1 MSSVSGEMTG
11 VGGSRMKRDRSKS
24 PGFYSSVSPANG
36 IQAVAGAT
44 PSRTNLQ
51 KSTVIGLAPIA
62 GTGAPAPTVGAN
74 GAAAPHVDGPPA
86 SAGAVRADAPIV
98 SPLSDGDAAPPIAIP
113 AAEEEKE
120 DTSPGLGHT
129 PSRHDPALRFA
140 LPEKDLNLL
149 LEFVLDLGLGL
160 ASHVWL
166 EPVSA
171 AITRL
176 RAAAVKLQR
185 LALDKALAQL
195 GAELEDPNALSDER
209 KSRILQQFLLVD
221 LALPGPMDVAGKR
234 LLRERLIVEQLLG
247 ELALSNPLL
256 TQRVRDEGVVSL
268 ERLARFE
275 APQLASKLGVA
286 LGDAEQIVSTFQA
299 YLLTR
304 SQRGPELVLLGT
316 ARAVEQRLGA
326 LEASA
331 RDFDRACDTESS
343 EARRRARRQRQ
354 NEVAQL
360 NLLLAECGE
369 ADILVEL
376 ERCSVQGKIERLKRW
391 LSELPAN

>member
-1 MSSVSGEMTG
+1 MSSLSGETAG
-11 VGGSRMKRDRSKS
+11 VGGSRFKRDRSKS

-36 IQAVAGAT
+36 SQAVTGAL

-51 KSTVIGLAPIA
+51 KSTVIGLAPVA
-62 GTGAPAPTVGAN
+62 GAATPAAVNADGAVAPSVEGALASSAVGA
-74 GAAAPHVDGPPA
+74 
-86 SAGAVRADAPIV
+86 ADAPPVITTV
-98 SPLSDGDAAPPIAIP
+98 SDDAAPPIA
-113 AAEEEKE
+113 ASAEEEKE

-140 LPEKDLNLL
+140 LPERDLNLL

-160 ASHVWL
+160 ASPAWL

-171 AITRL
+171 AIVRL
-176 RAAAVKLQR
+176 RAAAVKLKR
-185 LALDKALAQL
+185 MALDKALAQL

-209 KSRILQQFLLVD
+209 KGRILQQFLLVD
-221 LALPGPMDVAGKR
+221 LALPGPIDVAGKR

-268 ERLARFE
+268 ERLARFD
-275 APQLASKLGVA
+275 AAQLASKLDVSV
-286 LGDAEQIVSTFQA
+286 GDAEQIVSTFKA

-304 SQRGPELVLLGT
+304 SRRGPELVLLGT

-354 NEVAQL
+354 SEVAQL

-369 ADILVEL
+369 AVILSEL
-376 ERCSVQGKIERLKRW
+376 ERCSVQGKIERLRRW
-391 LSELPAN
+391 LTEHPAN

>member
-1 MSSVSGEMTG
+1 LASAKAGEG
-11 VGGSRMKRDRSKS
+11 
-24 PGFYSSVSPANG
+24 SPAV
-36 IQAVAGAT
+36 AV
-44 PSRTNLQ
+44 
-51 KSTVIGLAPIA
+51 VYDDD
-62 GTGAPAPTVGAN
+62 GAPPTAVT
-74 GAAAPHVDGPPA
+74 AAD
-86 SAGAVRADAPIV
+86 
-98 SPLSDGDAAPPIAIP
+98 
-113 AAEEEKE
+113 EEKE

-140 LPEKDLNLL
+140 LPERDLNLL

-160 ASHVWL
+160 ASPAWL
-166 EPVSA
+166 EPVSG
-171 AITRL
+171 AIVRL
-176 RAAAVKLQR
+176 RVAAVKLQR
-185 LALDKALAQL
+185 MALDKALAQL
-195 GAELEDPNALSDER
+195 GTELEDPNALSDER

-221 LALPGPMDVAGKR
+221 LALPGPIDVAGKR

-268 ERLARFE
+268 ERLARFD
-275 APQLASKLGVA
+275 AAQLASKLGVPV
-286 LGDAEQIVSTFQA
+286 GDAEQIVSTFQA

-304 SQRGPELVLLGT
+304 SRRGPELVLLGT
-316 ARAVEQRLGA
+316 ARAVEQRLSS

-354 NEVAQL
+354 TEVAQL

-369 ADILVEL
+369 AAILGEL
-376 ERCSVQGKIERLKRW
+376 ERCSVQGKIERVRRW
-391 LSELPAN
+391 LNELPAN